1 MSSTGYAIAYVE
13 NGRCSRRPSFGY
25 GPEPDRLTGAN
36 VVLEENIYAARYRN
50 VRPPA
55 RHVWLE
61 PFGQVEAAEAMV
73 RARYQRLMT
82 DDPELARNV
91 LPATTDDLRLWHES
105 GQLRAVRAHD
115 TVVGLLAVA
124 PGQIEWIDAD
134 EIKEEVISVD
144 HSGKG
149 YAAFAQAAWSAH
161 VAHDPSRLL
170 VGTIDRPNTASRKT
184 AQRAGRRRVLDAVFV
199 SLG

>member
-1 MSSTGYAIAYVE
+1 MFAPPVLRLRT
-13 NGRCSRRPSFGY
+13 R
-25 GPEPDRLTGAN
+25 PDRLTGVN
-36 VVLEENIYAARYRN
+36 VVLDESIYAARYRDT
-50 VRPPA
+50 RTPA

-61 PFGQVEAAEAMV
+61 PFDRVEAAEAMV

-91 LPATTDDLRLWHES
+91 LPATADDLRLWHKA

-115 TVVGLLAVA
+115 TVIGLLAIA

-134 EIKEEVISVD
+134 EINEEVICVD
-144 HSGKG
+144 HTGKG
-149 YAAFAQAAWSAH
+149 YAAFAPAAWSAH
-161 VAHDPSRLL
+161 IAHDPSRLL
-170 VGTIDRPNTASRKT
+170 VGTIDRLNMASPKT

-199 SLG
+199 SLGRC